1 MKKDIFIPESIGVK
15 LAIVPQDENAWD
27 LYLIN
32 ENQHSIRNILVVTNA
47 SSEEKVSST
56 LRYFLE
62 SMDEVSGIKFE
73 TVMQD
78 VIELENSVTV
88 TYYVGMEIYEK
99 EFSFSKSN
107 LTQKESLTIIGK
119 DGYLV

>member
-15 LAIVPQDENAWD
+15 LAIVPQNENAWD

-99 EFSFSKSN
+99 EFRFSKSN

-119 DGYLV
+119 DGYLL